1 MDLVFQSHAQCA
13 ATIGLTIGHG
23 PAYPLQAQGQTFF
36 DRYGG
41 FHTVAAVAIPHPK
54 AQRYASIPALPKTEQ
69 DLFEIVPPVFT
80 MAVARLG
87 RPGGLGFVF
96 IRSIEH
102 NRRGVLVQPRR
113 WNGIGLQRFA
123 RDGAEDAVEIGS
135 KEGIEDMP

>member
-1 MDLVFQSHAQCA
+1 MDLVFQTHAQGV
-13 ATIGLTIGHG
+13 ATIGLTIGHD

-54 AQRYASIPALPKTEQ
+54 APRYASIPASPKTEQ
-69 DLFEIVPPVFT
+69 DPFEIVPPVFT

-87 RPGGLGFVF
+87 RPGGLGCVF
-96 IRSIEH
+96 IRSLEH
-102 NRRGVLVQPRR
+102 NRRGVLVQPGR
-113 WNGIGLQRFA
+113 WNGIGLQRFE

-135 KEGIEDMP
+135 T

>member
-1 MDLVFQSHAQCA
+1 MIYQSEAS
-13 ATIGLTIGHG
+13 ATCTSKLDANA
-23 PAYPLQAQGQTFF
+23 AYPLQAQGHTFF

-80 MAVARLG
+80 MTVARLG

-135 KEGIEDMP
+135 K